1 MDKHGYKH
9 DQGLVDAYQKVY
21 QNGEQQIDEILEK
34 EQEVG
39 WFPHWY
45 VKRKTGYEK

>member
-1 MDKHGYKH
+1 MRAMGLNMGYKH

-34 EQEVG
+34 G
-39 WFPHWY
+39 TR
-45 VKRKTGYEK
+45 VKLSFILVDSE